1 MRKRY
6 IPTIDISSLLRG
18 LDSKK
23 SNITIKKIEKAC
35 VEIGFFQIINHGISK
50 YEIQSLCNIGN
61 KFFQSSKKF
70 LAKYFKISSYWIKHI
85 CLPERDDLLIH
96 LQ

>member
-1 MRKRY
+1 MKKRY
-6 IPTIDISSLLRG
+6 IPTIDISSLLKG

-61 KFFQSSKKF
+61 KFFQ
-70 LAKYFKISSYWIKHI
+70 
-85 CLPERDDLLIH
+85 
-96 LQ
+96 